1 MTGPTTIGTLAAIW
15 RYPVKSMAGE
25 RLSSTDVTLQGI
37 AADRRYAY
45 VQTASRSPFP
55 WLTGREMPAM
65 LRYQPQWR
73 DGSGDPSLWVCTP
86 SGESL
91 EIGSDALRD
100 ELAQASGREIHLHA
114 NHRGSYDAAAIT
126 FMANAT
132 VEGIA
137 QASGTPPEPGR
148 FRMNFYV
155 ATADTTPFQENAW
168 VGKSL
173 RVGETVRVAL
183 TERDQR
189 CVMVTVAPHGGEP
202 VPRVLR
208 AIAQGNEAC
217 AGVYGS
223 VLVAGR
229 VREGD
234 AVVLEG

>member
-100 ELAQASGREIHLHA
+100 EHLLQRGVFSEVQDAAGSFTGVNPPWQMSGTGTQV
-114 NHRGSYDAAAIT
+114 RGWVPGVGEHTADVLRDVLQLDAAA
-126 FMANAT
+126 
-132 VEGIA
+132 
-137 QASGTPPEPGR
+137 
-148 FRMNFYV
+148 
-155 ATADTTPFQENAW
+155 
-168 VGKSL
+168 
-173 RVGETVRVAL
+173 VRRL
-183 TERDQR
+183 SD
-189 CVMVTVAPHGGEP
+189 
-202 VPRVLR
+202 
-208 AIAQGNEAC
+208 
-217 AGVYGS
+217 AGVFG
-223 VLVAGR
+223 
-229 VREGD
+229 VR
-234 AVVLEG
+234 